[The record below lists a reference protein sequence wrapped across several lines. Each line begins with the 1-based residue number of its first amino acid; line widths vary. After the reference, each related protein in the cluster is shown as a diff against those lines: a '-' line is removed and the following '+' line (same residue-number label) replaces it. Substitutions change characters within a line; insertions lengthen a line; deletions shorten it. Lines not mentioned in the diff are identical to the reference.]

1 MMGMGPHIV
10 VICTG
15 TVKQTLEVMLEEQR
29 VCYILLDLHC
39 MYFISGITSFTVT
52 LNYTFPYNSKSE
64 MQTLTQN

>member
-39 MYFISGITSFTVT
+39 MYGISGTTSFTVT
-52 LNYTFPYNSKSE
+52 LS
-64 MQTLTQN
+64 